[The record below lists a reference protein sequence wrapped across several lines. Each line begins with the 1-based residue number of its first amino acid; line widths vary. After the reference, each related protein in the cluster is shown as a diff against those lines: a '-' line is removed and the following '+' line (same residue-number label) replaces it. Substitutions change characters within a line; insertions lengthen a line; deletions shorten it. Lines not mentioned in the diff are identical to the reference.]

1 MLRAMGEEVDD
12 GRARPSRSAVAGYA
26 LALLVLAASLAL
38 VFAYWQ
44 GAVDRETKA
53 AGDEFAARA
62 DQASALLA
70 QRLGSY
76 ELVARGG
83 VSLFASVA
91 RPSRR
96 QWQNYV
102 DGLSLPT
109 RYPDLVGLG
118 FATYATPARCSG

>member
-1 MLRAMGEEVDD
+1 MLRAMGEESA
-12 GRARPSRSAVAGYA
+12 GARARMMPSAVVGYA
-26 LALLVLAASLAL
+26 LAVLVLAASLLL
-38 VFAYWQ
+38 VLLYWRS
-44 GAVDRETKA
+44 AHARETEA
-53 AGDEFAARA
+53 ARTEFAARA
-62 DQASALLA
+62 DEASALLA

-102 DGLSLPT
+102 DGLSLAS

-118 FATYATPARCSG
+118 FAT